1 MAYYRV
7 IKRYAT
13 ALLEDA
19 KERKNLEIVFANANL
34 FLKVVTENRELAV
47 LLKNPTIQS
56 QKKYVIL
63 KKIFKDN
70 FEKITIDFIK
80 IVVDNKRE
88 TLIVDIFESF
98 TSLYRTEKGIL
109 EAEVVSVI
117 KLEKNILEDIKS
129 YIKRTSNCKDVNLSN
144 TIDSSLIGGFSL
156 KYDNMLLNASI
167 ENRIKNLEKHLLKD

>member
-19 KERKNLEIVFANANL
+19 KDRKNLEIVFANANL
-34 FLKVVTENRELAV
+34 FLKVVKENRELAV

-56 QKKYVIL
+56 QKKYVVL
-63 KKIFKDN
+63 KEIFKDN

-98 TSLYRTEKGIL
+98 
-109 EAEVVSVI
+109 
-117 KLEKNILEDIKS
+117 S
-129 YIKRTSNCKDVNLSN
+129 YIHSLDKDV
-144 TIDSSLIGGFSL
+144 
-156 KYDNMLLNASI
+156 
-167 ENRIKNLEKHLLKD
+167 